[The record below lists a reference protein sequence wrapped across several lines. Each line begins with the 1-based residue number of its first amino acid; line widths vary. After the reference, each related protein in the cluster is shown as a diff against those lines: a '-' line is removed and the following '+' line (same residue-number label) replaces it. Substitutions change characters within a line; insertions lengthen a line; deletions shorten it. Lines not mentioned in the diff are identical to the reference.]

1 MNAFASHFAFEFRTG
16 IRNKNLL
23 LMNYLFPLG
32 LYLMMSVI
40 MPGVNPLFRDV
51 IIPGMVTFAILAST
65 LLGLPDPLV
74 NAREAGIFRSYK
86 INGVPARNI
95 LLIPALSTILHVLMV
110 ALIILITAP
119 IFFDAPA
126 PQNYATFFLT
136 VLGMAVACTGLA
148 VLIGVVAPNSR
159 LTVLFSQAIFLPS
172 MIIGGIM
179 IPYSML
185 PGAAAKIALL
195 LPATHTMNAFNGL
208 AMGGM
213 ADFYPWGSILTLFV
227 GGITAFMLAWY
238 LFRWDSTS
246 SERRG
251 HPLMALLA
259 LVPYAAWLLVILPE
273 ALHTLSLMHPKS

>member
-1 MNAFASHFAFEFRTG
+1 MSAFTSHFAFEFRTG

-32 LYLMMSVI
+32 LYLMMSLI
-40 MPGVNPLFRDV
+40 MPGINPLFQAT
-51 IIPGMVTFAILAST
+51 IIPGMVTFGILAST

-86 INGVPARNI
+86 INGVPATSI
-95 LLIPALSTILHVLMV
+95 LLIPALSTILHILVV
-110 ALIILITAP
+110 ALIITLTAP

-126 PQNYATFFLT
+126 PQNYATFALV
-136 VLGMAVACTGLA
+136 VLAMAVACTGLS
-148 VLIGVVAPNSR
+148 VLIGVISPNSR

-179 IPYSML
+179 IPYNML
-185 PGAAAKIALL
+185 PGVAAKIAIL
-195 LPATHTMNAFNGL
+195 LPATHAMNNFNAL
-208 AMGGM
+208 AMGGT

-227 GGITAFMLAWY
+227 GGLTAFRLAWY
-238 LFRWDSTS
+238 LFRWDSQS
-246 SERRG
+246 SELRG

-259 LVPYAAWLLVILPE
+259 LLPYAAWLLIV
-273 ALHTLSLMHPKS
+273 

>member
-32 LYLMMSVI
+32 LYVMMSLI
-40 MPGVNPLFRDV
+40 MPGINPLFRAV
-51 IIPGMVTFAILAST
+51 IIPGMVTFGILAST

-86 INGVPARNI
+86 INGVPATSI
-95 LLIPALSTILHVLMV
+95 LLIPALSTILHILVV
-110 ALIILITAP
+110 TLIIAITAP

-126 PQNYATFFLT
+126 PQNYATFALA
-136 VLGMAVACTGLA
+136 VLAVAVACTGLS

-159 LTVLFSQAIFLPS
+159 LTVLFSQVIFLPS

-179 IPYSML
+179 IPFSML
-185 PGAAAKIALL
+185 PNAAAKIALL
-195 LPATHTMNAFNGL
+195 LPATHTMNALNGL
-208 AMGGM
+208 AMGGK
-213 ADFYPWGSILTLFV
+213 ADFYPWGSLLTLFI
-227 GGITAFMLAWY
+227 GGVTAFLLAWY
-238 LFRWDSTS
+238 LFRWDSSS

-259 LVPYAAWLLVILPE
+259 FAPYAVWLLVKLPG
-273 ALHTLSLMHPKS
+273 AIHSLSLIHPK